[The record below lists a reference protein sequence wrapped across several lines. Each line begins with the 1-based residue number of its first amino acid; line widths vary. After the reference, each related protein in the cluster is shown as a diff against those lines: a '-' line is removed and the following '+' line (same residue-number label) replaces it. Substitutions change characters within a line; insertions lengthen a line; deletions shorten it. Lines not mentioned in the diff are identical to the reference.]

1 MLPVPLA
8 DSLDDPGHICEGEC
22 GQTGS
27 NLSLHISQELPRLL
41 PERQNAVH
49 ARVRTIDHLA
59 GELRHI
65 VTQHVGLHVGVD
77 DPFRAGLVK
86 HALGALPVHLIGS
99 LQTLDGLGMD
109 HVLERRRQDGKLMEV
124 QAVAAEALV
133 QEVLDMPR
141 DSLAQ
146 GSDRRRRRPSFALW
160 SHPLDLPPVALHEEP
175 VDSVTGPSC
184 ADGAT
189 LVLRQGSEG
198 VSQCLSDILET
209 GLSGLPLP
217 RAERLLEAIQESDL
231 VERIRH
237 GLWRLLKEC
246 VGRNNGN
253 AEEGEQGQAHATA
266 ARHQAKMYEK
276 GL

>member
-86 HALGALPVHLIGS
+86 HALGALPIHLVGS
-99 LQTLDGLGMD
+99 FQTLDKLGVD
-109 HVLERRRQDGKLMEV
+109 HVLERRGQDSQLVEV
-124 QAVAAEALV
+124 QAVAAEAFV
-133 QEVLDMPR
+133 QQVLDMAG
-141 DSLAQ
+141 DGLAQ
-146 GSDRRRRRPSFALW
+146 GGGWRGRRPRLPFW
-160 SHPLDLPPVALHEEP
+160 SHPLHVPAVALHEEP
-175 VDSVTGPSC
+175 VDGVAGPSR

-189 LVLRQGSEG
+189 LVLRQGRKG
-198 VSQCLSDILET
+198 VSQCLGDVLET
-209 GLSGLPLP
+209 RLSGLPLP
-217 RAERLLEAIQESDL
+217 GAKRLLEAVQESDL
-231 VERIRH
+231 VEWIGHKVRC
-237 GLWRLLKEC
+237 LLEEC
-246 VGRNNGN
+246 
-253 AEEGEQGQAHATA
+253 AW
-266 ARHQAKMYEK
+266 
-276 GL
+276 